1 MGAPGSGTLRLINP
15 MSEWYRKYRVPPG
28 STVRYQYPI
37 WDELLVKRKDVI
49 LEEAATFTRAMPR
62 LDMLVITSAEV
73 RIVEMKPNAQLR
85 DVGQALQYEQSL
97 KRDVMLRER
106 MDRPIKIVMVTL
118 HENMNVRA
126 LCEGQGIEYIVIP
139 PTELQQPSST

>member
-1 MGAPGSGTLRLINP
+1 MGAPGSGTLRIINP
-15 MSEWYRKYRVPPG
+15 MSAWYRKYKVPPG
-28 STVRYQYPI
+28 STVRFQYPI
-37 WDELLVKRKDVI
+37 WDELLVKRQGVI

-62 LDMLVITSAEV
+62 LDMLVITPDEV

-106 MDRPIKIVMVTL
+106 LDRPMRVVMVTL
-118 HENMNVRA
+118 QENLNVRA
-126 LCEGQGIEYIVIP
+126 LCEGQGIEYVVIP
-139 PTELQQPSST
+139 RTEIEVPA